1 MPNITLMVCFPKGQE
16 QYKISHWNYLK
27 VKHWKRANQ
36 VGQSCSEEAAKIT
49 IVPAIDSA

>member
-1 MPNITLMVCFPKGQE
+1 MPHITLMVGFPRGQG
-16 QYKISHWNYLK
+16 QYNIAQQWNYLK

-49 IVPAIDSA
+49 IVPDSA